1 MKKHV
6 VITGIGVATPIGCEK
21 KKFWENLCSG
31 KSSISDL
38 HLKGLEECY
47 SQKYGLLDPEE
58 VQQLEAK
65 LLADAEQN
73 LSKCSKLALVTAIQ
87 AVQDANISFD
97 TLEEQLRTGVFFGTT
112 QSDQYAFTEELED
125 LQRNRFTAPV
135 HVAKHFHLHGS
146 VFFNANLCASGNH
159 ALGYAWDAIQS
170 GKLDTVLA
178 GGVDVFSTITYVGFN
193 RLKALSVDS
202 VKPFD
207 RNRNGTILSEGAAVF
222 VLEELEHAKKRNA
235 PIYGEIIGYGMS
247 NDAYNIVAPDPTGEG
262 VIQAM
267 ERAIAHS
274 GISARYWHRRQRFR
288 RSCCN
293 SHCFPG
299 AYQGRIGN
307 CYKRRARSSTGRCFC
322 CCNGSV
328 CTRFTGAPHS
338 ANHQRIRPGR
348 IGLPTRHTKS
358 NPCNREHRH
367 EQCLCISRQQLL
379 CGSEKV
385 VSRPCIMFIFTAAV
399 THYLQMQISTGILKN
414 WESGPCFRR
423 MISSLMPQIKNT
435 AKMKKSPVIYC
446 ILPPKHW
453 I

>member
-1 MKKHV
+1 MKKRV

-274 GISARYWHRRQRFR
+274 GISYQDIDFVALHGTSTAANDSAEAAAIRTVFR
-288 RSCCN
+288 E
-293 SHCFPG
+293 
-299 AYQGRIGN
+299 
-307 CYKRRARSSTGRCFC
+307 
-322 CCNGSV
+322 
-328 CTRFTGAPHS
+328 
-338 ANHQRIRPGR
+338 
-348 IGLPTRHTKS
+348 HTKDVSATAIKGALGHQLGAASAVAMAVCALVLQEHLIPPTINVSDPEELDFQLVTQKATPATVNTVMNNAYAFGGS
-358 NPCNREHRH
+358 NC
-367 EQCLCISRQQLL
+367 C
-379 CGSEKV
+379 V
-385 VSRPCIMFIFTAAV
+385 V
-399 THYLQMQISTGILKN
+399 LKR
-414 WESGPCFRR
+414 WCPDH
-423 MISSLMPQIKNT
+423 
-435 AKMKKSPVIYC
+435 A
-446 ILPPKHW
+446 
-453 I
+453 